1 MFVNDI
7 SYQQYLQEINEY
19 QLLSI
24 EEENELARIIKIRNR
39 SDNITPEIDKNAQDA
54 ISKLV
59 VANLRL
65 VVKIVNGV
73 AKRASD
79 KMDLISEGNRGLMRA
94 AETFDPEKG
103 AKFSVYSSFWVKQYI
118 NKFIYKNGDLFK
130 LPDKVWSNKYKVMY
144 YTEEY
149 EQKYGYKPCNET
161 IAGALEI
168 SVNAVINV
176 QDMDRQIVH
185 LDASTVEGN
194 DSSNEEIVITDTD
207 KTPDNYY
214 MSQEAEEI
222 IQELLES
229 LPERERNII
238 IRRYGLNG
246 QKQDTLFD
254 IGNDYDLTQERIR
267 QLENNCIKLM
277 RTRLTNRN
285 IDDCPIG
292 AAFI

>member
-1 MFVNDI
+1 MNDI

-19 QLLSI
+19 PLLRI

-39 SDNITPEIDKNAQDA
+39 SDNITPQISKDAEEA

-65 VVKIVNGV
+65 VIKIVNGLV
-73 AKRASD
+73 KRASD

-118 NKFIYKNGDLFK
+118 NKYIYKNGDLFK

-149 EQKYGYKPCNET
+149 EQKYGCKPSNEI
-161 IAGALEI
+161 IAEALSI
-168 SVNAVINV
+168 SVNAVMNV
-176 QDMDRQIVH
+176 QDMDRQVVH
-185 LDASTVEGN
+185 LDATMLEGG

-207 KTPDNYY
+207 KTPDNYF

-222 IQELLES
+222 IQELLND
-229 LPERERNII
+229 LPSRERDII

-246 QKQDTLFD
+246 HKQDTLFD
-254 IGNDYDLTQERIR
+254 IGSDYKLTQERIR
-267 QLENNCIKLM
+267 QLENNCIVIM
-277 RTRLTNRN
+277 RTKLSNRDIEEN
-285 IDDCPIG
+285 PIG

>member
-1 MFVNDI
+1 MNDI
-7 SYQQYLQEINEY
+7 SYQQYLHEINKY
-19 QLLSI
+19 PLLNI

-39 SDNITPEIDKNAQDA
+39 SDNITPEITANAQDA
-54 ISKLV
+54 INKLV

-73 AKRASD
+73 VKRPSD

-118 NKFIYKNGDLFK
+118 NKYIYKNGDLFK

-149 EQKYGYKPCNET
+149 EQKYGCKPSNEI
-161 IAGALEI
+161 IAEALEI

-185 LDASTVEGN
+185 LDASMVDGN

-207 KTPDNYY
+207 KTPDNYF

-222 IQELLES
+222 IQELLS
-229 LPERERNII
+229 DLPERERNII
-238 IRRYGLNG
+238 MRRYGLNG
-246 QKQDTLFD
+246 HKQDTLFD
-254 IGNDYDLTQERIR
+254 IGTDYNLTQERIR
-267 QLENNCIKLM
+267 QLENNCISIM
-277 RTRLTNRN
+277 RTKLSNRDIEEN
-285 IDDCPIG
+285 PIG
-292 AAFI
+292 AAYI

>member
-1 MFVNDI
+1 MNDI

-19 QLLSI
+19 PLLDI
-24 EEENELARIIKIRNR
+24 QEENELARIIKIRNR
-39 SDNITPEIDKNAQDA
+39 SDNITPEINKNAEEA

-73 AKRASD
+73 VKRVSD

-118 NKFIYKNGDLFK
+118 NKYIYKNGDLFK

-149 EQKYGYKPCNET
+149 EQKYGCKPSNEI
-161 IAGALEI
+161 IAEALEI

-185 LDASTVEGN
+185 LDASMVDGN

-207 KTPDNYY
+207 KTPDNYF

-222 IQELLES
+222 IQELLND

-246 QKQDTLFD
+246 HKQDTLFD
-254 IGNDYDLTQERIR
+254 IGTNYNLTQERIR
-267 QLENNCIKLM
+267 QLENNCISIM
-277 RTRLTNRN
+277 RTKLSNRDIEEN
-285 IDDCPIG
+285 PIG